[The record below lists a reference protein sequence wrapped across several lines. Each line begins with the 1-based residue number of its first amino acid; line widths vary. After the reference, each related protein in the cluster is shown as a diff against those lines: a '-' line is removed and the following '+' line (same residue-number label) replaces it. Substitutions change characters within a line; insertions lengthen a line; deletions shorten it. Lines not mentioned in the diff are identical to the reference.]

1 MKRIKIDA
9 EVLIPASVGP
19 SLVIATIANALE
31 GLPGGG
37 VKIEKLN
44 CKTEKD

>member
-31 GLPGGG
+31 HLSGG

-44 CKTEKD
+44 CKAE